1 MQTLNALPSSYRD
14 NDGFVFEHHGLF
26 YRLIQPSY
34 FPHYELLNQSGL
46 YRDLTEAGR
55 LIRHEEVMPGTVPFT
70 FPAECKVILPEQLPF
85 VSYPYE
91 WSFDMW
97 RDAAIVTL
105 KIAMQCIEKGMILK
119 DATPFNVQFLHGRPT
134 FIDTLSFEA
143 YDERKPWIAYHQ
155 FCECFLGPLLI
166 MQYTHAELSRMFLL
180 YPEGIP
186 LEVVKAILPAKAKL
200 NLQVYLHIW
209 LQASVSKKS
218 GIGKKSA
225 TAPFSRQ
232 KLDSVL
238 KSLLLLVTNAKA
250 KEGKTTWDNYY
261 TDTILGSKYLLAKT
275 NIVEELLGNLSYDTV
290 IDLGANDGHFS
301 LLLKDKAKFIIATD
315 ADIKCI
321 NALYQHVRLNK
332 IKNILPIINVLN
344 LPSPA
349 IGWNNAERVNMTQ
362 RLKADLVLVL
372 ALIHHLVISANVPV
386 ASIASWLSNMA
397 PHLLIEFVP
406 KSDEKVMQLLQ
417 HREDIFP
424 EYNLAA
430 FKNIFSQYF
439 TIEAEQ
445 KIGETERVLFFMK
458 RR

>member
-14 NDGFVFEHHGLF
+14 NDGFVFEHDALF
-26 YRLIQPSY
+26 YRLIRPSY
-34 FPHYELLNQSGL
+34 FPHYDLLNESGL
-46 YRDLTEAGR
+46 YRELTEAGR
-55 LIRHEEVMPGTVPFT
+55 LIRHEEVVPGTVSFT
-70 FPAECKVILPEQLPF
+70 FPSGCKVILPEQLPF
-85 VSYPYE
+85 TSYPYE

-105 KIAMQCIEKGMILK
+105 KIAMQSMEKGMLLK
-119 DATPFNVQFLHGRPT
+119 DATPFNIQFVHGRPM

-143 YDERKPWIAYHQ
+143 YDEHKPWVAYHQ
-155 FCECFLGPLLI
+155 FCACFLGPLLI
-166 MQYTHAELSRMFLL
+166 MQYNHAELGRLFLL

-186 LEVVKAILPAKAKL
+186 LCVVKNILPARAKL

-218 GIGKKSA
+218 RPGKKSA
-225 TAPFSRQ
+225 IAPFSRQ
-232 KLDSVL
+232 KLQSVL
-238 KSLLLLVTNAKA
+238 KSLLLLVTNTKA
-250 KEGKTTWDNYY
+250 KEGKTTWDDYY
-261 TDTILGSKYLLAKT
+261 TGTILGSQYLQVKT
-275 NIVEELLGNLSYDTV
+275 KLVDQFTGNMSFDTV

-301 LLLKDKAKFIIATD
+301 LLLQERAKYIIATD
-315 ADIKCI
+315 ADVKCI
-321 NALYQHVRLNK
+321 NALYQHVRLKK

-349 IGWNNAERVNMTQ
+349 IGWNNAERVDMTR

-372 ALIHHLVISANVPV
+372 ALIHHLVISANIPLEL
-386 ASIASWLSNMA
+386 IAGWLSNMA
-397 PHLLIEFVP
+397 PQLLIEFVP

-424 EYNLAA
+424 NYNLEV
-430 FKNIFSQYF
+430 FKTIFSGYF

-445 KIGETERVLFFMK
+445 QIGETERVLFLMK